1 MNRRGSKCVTKRWTL
16 TNQSKVWFSR
26 KFYRR
31 ITRAQVFI
39 TTTRE
44 DLRNRQRRAVDQVP
58 LLLSIGKHHRK
69 SLSREYHLQQAL
81 VKVMPRRHMSRLL
94 MTKRISRFVA
104 RTQSRSFKNWSLT
117 HLYQNPNHRWIGCH
131 IQTDSI
137 TPSAKIISSRMRTET
152 LLKLGEAFNSSHS
165 ITTSNFIS
173 LRLIPRL
180 QCLVARNTVVST
192 SQCMSL
198 QPHKRQEKNTRT
210 RMKYSQEPLV

>member
-1 MNRRGSKCVTKRWTL
+1 MNRKGNKCVTKRWTL

-26 KFYRR
+26 KVYRR

-44 DLRNRQRRAVDQVP
+44 DLLNRQRRAVDPGP

-69 SLSREYHLQQAL
+69 SHSREYHLQPAL
-81 VKVMPRRHMSRLL
+81 EKVMPRRPMSRLL
-94 MTKRISRFVA
+94 MIKRTSRFVA
-104 RTQSRSFKNWSLT
+104 RTQSKSFKTWSLT
-117 HLYQNPNHRWIGCH
+117 HLYQNPKHRWIGCH

-137 TPSAKIISSRMRTET
+137 TPSAKTISSRMRTET
-152 LLKLGEAFNSSHS
+152 LPKLGEAFNSSHC

-173 LRLIPRL
+173 LRLIPQL
-180 QCLVARNTVVST
+180 QCLVARNTAVST
-192 SQCMSL
+192 SQCISL